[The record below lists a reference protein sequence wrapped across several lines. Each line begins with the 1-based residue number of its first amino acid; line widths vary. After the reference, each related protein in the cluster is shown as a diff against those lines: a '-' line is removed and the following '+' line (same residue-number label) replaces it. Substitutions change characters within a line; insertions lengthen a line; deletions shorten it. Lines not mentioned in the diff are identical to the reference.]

1 MTELT
6 VLTDET
12 LRQYYEQ
19 IREQVSADNRS
30 GLRFMGSEAKARA
43 DLLLAEIQRRGLNI
57 APIAWGDCT
66 EGSLVHLP
74 LSDRLMRVTIPSQA
88 RSSRAG

>member
-57 APIAWGDCT
+57 APIAWGD
-66 EGSLVHLP
+66 
-74 LSDRLMRVTIPSQA
+74 
-88 RSSRAG
+88 